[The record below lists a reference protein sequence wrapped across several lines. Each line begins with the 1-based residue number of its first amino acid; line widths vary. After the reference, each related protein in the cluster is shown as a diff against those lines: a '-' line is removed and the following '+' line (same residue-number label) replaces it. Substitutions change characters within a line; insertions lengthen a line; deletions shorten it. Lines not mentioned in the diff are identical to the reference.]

1 MVWSLGQLAYC
12 TVITS
17 AYYKIWM
24 LCLLPSGT
32 FAEDITFFF
41 LKTAT
46 NTLRTRQASDYEIN
60 DSIIFEIL
68 QSGNEQLK

>member
-1 MVWSLGQLAYC
+1 MNV
-12 TVITS
+12 
-17 AYYKIWM
+17 